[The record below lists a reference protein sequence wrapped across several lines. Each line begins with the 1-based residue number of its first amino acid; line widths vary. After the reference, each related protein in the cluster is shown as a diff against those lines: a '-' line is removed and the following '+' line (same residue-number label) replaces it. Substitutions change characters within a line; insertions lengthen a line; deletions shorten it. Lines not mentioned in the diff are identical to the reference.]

1 MKPIKLMAMA
11 FTALALTPL
20 SASADNECD
29 RYQTSYDRTYCMSKI
44 SAEADNELNIVYK
57 QLRSVINA
65 ATKKQLVYVQRDWL
79 KYRNATCE
87 NSGTIDVNC
96 NYRLNKERTE
106 FLRDRLRECR
116 AGTCRA
122 SAILNTYWR

>member
-1 MKPIKLMAMA
+1 
-11 FTALALTPL
+11 
-20 SASADNECD
+20 
-29 RYQTSYDRTYCMSKI
+29 MSKI

-79 KYRNATCE
+79 KYRSTMCE
-87 NSGTIDVNC
+87 SSGAIDVDC

-116 AGTCRA
+116 AGTCRT
-122 SAILNTYWR
+122 SAILNTYWQ